1 MRGLSFA
8 YRFLTNFTFLA
19 VVYIS
24 LNYIETYN
32 HRAILAILVLVYT
45 GLHAASALRS
55 FYFFQRIERLEIEAH
70 RVMVLFSEGGAQSPL
85 KKQTLGDV
93 TLRRRDGEV
102 KSYIDMFFLAA
113 VVLLCVAKIVTD

>member
-55 FYFFQRIERLEIEAH
+55 FYFFQRIEQLEIEAH